1 MLIITIKTI
10 YQSLSYIMEIS
21 MTYSTEIDT
30 VSIQIDCNSLE
41 EQQAIGFMINRAI
54 LEYNKVYSEY
64 NILKKEREI
73 LFNNNRLGKIR
84 LGMNPIL
91 NKFTRQYD
99 TNYYVA
105 VSFAG
110 LKSYIGVLDN
120 LSKGCLFAT
129 CGILNTFN
137 IDYMFTELDVC
148 LDISARIDNVL
159 AICTT
164 KLPRTEYHLVNHRF
178 YNGDT
183 VYIEK
188 ISKSRLTYNS
198 QRAYVYNKA
207 KKENLIYP
215 LTRFE
220 LKLQKL
226 FFLNNELN
234 FSTIINA
241 LDRYTIMYFQNIN
254 EKNII
259 VDKYNSYSRV
269 SKRDIYRMGLDKY
282 RLKPDVVKI
291 ERFINNLRSYKLYRI

>member
-1 MLIITIKTI
+1 MLIIIIKTI
-10 YQSLSYIMEIS
+10 FQSLSYIMEIS

-30 VSIQIDCNSLE
+30 ISIQVNCSSLE
-41 EQQAIGFMINRAI
+41 EQQGISFMIARAIG
-54 LEYNKVYSEY
+54 EYNKVCIKD
-64 NILKKEREI
+64 NIFTKKREI
-73 LFNNNRLGKIR
+73 LFNNNRLGIIR

-148 LDISARIDNVL
+148 LDISAKIDNVL

-164 KLPRTEYHLVNHRF
+164 KLPRTEYHQANHSF
-178 YNGDT
+178 YDGET

-188 ISKSRLTYNS
+188 ISTDRINYNS
-198 QRAYVYNKA
+198 QRAYVYNKS
-207 KKENLIYP
+207 KKEKLFFN

-226 FFLNNELN
+226 FFLNNDLN
-234 FSTIINA
+234 FSMIINA
-241 LDRYTIMYFQNIN
+241 LDRYTVMYFQNIN
-254 EKNII
+254 EKNMI
-259 VDKYNSYSRV
+259 VDRYNSYSRV

-282 RLKPDVVKI
+282 RLKQDVVKI
-291 ERFINNLRSYKLYRI
+291 ERFINNLKSHKLY